1 MSPLSGRHDEVSIQ
15 VWKHSGV
22 EDATENVCALV
33 RAQVEVQ
40 QRSKAVIVQLL
51 DQAAVNDK
59 ALLDA
64 MSNLRSPANFVRRD
78 LAPE

>member
-1 MSPLSGRHDEVSIQ
+1 M
-15 VWKHSGV
+15 
-22 EDATENVCALV
+22 CALV